1 MYSEPAAECVPIYA
15 VGCDAKNAIDE
26 VMTRGF
32 TALCQLSYGAAKSHS
47 RRWDSNPRHPAPE
60 ACTPTRQSIVSSS
73 TRNRTW
79 NFSLEARGD
88 IRFTIEPTCPRH
100 SVEPTERKARES
112 NAHLYSRT
120 ALAVQP
126 SKPYLAT
133 FRVLSGVTENRTSR
147 SRRENAARH
156 AMAMS
161 SRWTM
166 TPFKIQCRGSFENR
180 TRSSFLPRTRAAG
193 TLTNRL
199 TDSDRRRDR
208 TFDFLRV
215 MQVSMKFAD
224 SG

>member
-1 MYSEPAAECVPIYA
+1 M
-15 VGCDAKNAIDE
+15 
-26 VMTRGF
+26 
-32 TALCQLSYGAAKSHS
+32 S

-79 NFSLEARGD
+79 NFSLEARD
-88 IRFTIEPTCPRH
+88 DVRFTIEPTCLRQ
-100 SVEPTERKARES
+100 SVEPTKRKARES
-112 NAHLYSRT
+112 NPHLCSRT
-120 ALAVQP
+120 ALAVRP

-133 FRVLSGVTENRTSR
+133 FRVISMESPRFELGSLPCHSNVFPLDHDPI
-147 SRRENAARH
+147 AY
-156 AMAMS
+156 
-161 SRWTM
+161 
-166 TPFKIQCRGSFENR
+166 RGSFENR

-215 MQVSMKFAD
+215 MQAS
-224 SG
+224 